1 MCIRMKY
8 FEINENLIQELFL
21 KLQVTIAL
29 EQTGVCFHTLGFVCV
44 FITISFSAQVVS
56 ALEGGGTESSDDECR
71 IVLHSLWSPAVVLM
85 RDSFVAAGLQHAGCG
100 DGDPPPVQLQ
110 RGFPGLFLS
119 LCLCSFPG
127 ASLFSPAP
135 GFSWSLPQI
144 HLSVCGA
151 V

>member
-1 MCIRMKY
+1 MKY
-8 FEINENLIQELFL
+8 FELKFKYHPGVVSKMTGYNRTGTNWCLFPH
-21 KLQVTIAL
+21 
-29 EQTGVCFHTLGFVCV
+29 TGLCVCV